1 MIRTEFLSRP
11 VQLEKYRDNV
21 LWLFIEETTQKPCT
35 SNKNGSHILHGK
47 KSNFCQ
53 RTRQTLFPLSLRDH
67 VCLLYLRYDSRISF
81 PFSFLL
87 LSFYLL
93 SVFLSI
99 YSIFSL
105 FSFFFL
111 FSIFFFF
118 LFFCK
123 IAGHN
128 WFIDVAR
135 FSCMFYRHLITIKN
149 IFFRIP

>member
-11 VQLEKYRDNV
+11 VQPEKYRDNV

-93 SVFLSI
+93 SVFLS
-99 YSIFSL
+99 YLFYFFSL
-105 FSFFFL
+105 FIFLSFFDILL
-111 FSIFFFF
+111 FS
-118 LFFCK
+118 FFCK

>member
-11 VQLEKYRDNV
+11 VQAEKYRDNV
-21 LWLFIEETTQKPCT
+21 LWLFIEEYPKALY
-35 SNKNGSHILHGK
+35 KNGSHILHGK

-67 VCLLYLRYDSRISF
+67 VCLPYLRYNSRISF
-81 PFSFLL
+81 PFLFCYS
-87 LSFYLL
+87 LSIFYLFF
-93 SVFLSI
+93 FLSI
-99 YSIFSL
+99 L
-105 FSFFFL
+105 FFL
-111 FSIFFFF
+111 SFHFSPFFQFFSFFFF
-118 LFFCK
+118 LFCK
-123 IAGHN
+123 IPGHN